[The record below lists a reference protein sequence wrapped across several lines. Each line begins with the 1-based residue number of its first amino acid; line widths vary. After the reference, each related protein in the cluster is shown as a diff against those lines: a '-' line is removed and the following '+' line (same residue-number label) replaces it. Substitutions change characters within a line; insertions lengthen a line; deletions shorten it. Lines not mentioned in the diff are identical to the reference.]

1 MKKISLF
8 FSILTTGI
16 LVLSLSACNS
26 NPAESD
32 TQLEALNKRLG
43 MFNDARKFEKDQ
55 NYAISELQKIM
66 VMDTMLTDSL
76 TQWFTSMMQIVI
88 LPKQNKILKNSNEIL
103 AKSDSLLAKHGA
115 GDLTS
120 ETFEQEFAALKAE
133 HDRLTSEMEPV
144 HAEMLKVLEE
154 VKKASA
160 KNMEKAQPK
169 DVQ

>member
-1 MKKISLF
+1 MKKT
-8 FSILTTGI
+8 SILLTVLTAVI
-16 LVLSLSACNS
+16 LTLGLGACNS

-32 TQLEALNKRLG
+32 TQLAALNKRLG

-55 NYAISELQKIM
+55 NFAISELQKIM

-88 LPKQNKILKNSNEIL
+88 LPKQNKLLKNSNEIL

-115 GDLTS
+115 GDITS
-120 ETFEQEFAALKAE
+120 ETFEQEFDALKAE

-160 KNMEKAQPK
+160 KNMAKEKK
-169 DVQ
+169 EVQ